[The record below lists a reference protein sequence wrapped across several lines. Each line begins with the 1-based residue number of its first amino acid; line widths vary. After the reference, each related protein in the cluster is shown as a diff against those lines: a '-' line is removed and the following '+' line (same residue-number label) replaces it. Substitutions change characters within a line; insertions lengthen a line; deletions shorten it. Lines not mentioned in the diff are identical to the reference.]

1 VFTSTDNFYELR
13 DYKVTNL
20 GFNYEFGKNK
30 MFKAGFQALNIL
42 NEKYQSV
49 ASRPMPGRNYSINLI
64 FKL

>member
-1 VFTSTDNFYELR
+1 VFTSTDNFWLK

-49 ASRPMPGRNYSINLI
+49 ASGYMPGRNIPLI
-64 FKL
+64 